1 MEILQKTEL
10 AARIIET
17 ACVIYAPKDTG
28 NLSLN
33 AIRCVFEDGVWQ
45 VVIGGEIAPYA
56 VYTNEPWL
64 SSKWKGAVNPNQGWI
79 ERAIESVRMYII
91 GIFQDRYTIEEIQKY
106 QNRLSVLATNVVKAR
121 MEGVIDFD
129 I

>member
-1 MEILQKTEL
+1 MDILQKTEL

-33 AIRCVFEDGVWQ
+33 AIKSVYEDGVWQ

-64 SSKWKGAVNPNQGWI
+64 SGKWKGAVNPNQGWV
-79 ERAIESVRMYII
+79 ERAIESVRMSII
-91 GIFQDRYTIEEIQKY
+91 GVFQDKYTIEEIQKY
-106 QNRLSVLATNVVKAR
+106 QNKLNVLATNVAR
-121 MEGVIDFD
+121 ARTRGVIDFD